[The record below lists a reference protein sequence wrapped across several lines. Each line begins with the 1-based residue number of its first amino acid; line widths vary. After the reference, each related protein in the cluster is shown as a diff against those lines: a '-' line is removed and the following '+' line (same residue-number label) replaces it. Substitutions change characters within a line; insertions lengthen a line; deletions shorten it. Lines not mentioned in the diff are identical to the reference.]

1 MTALLEVQ
9 DLHKHFGGV
18 QAVDACSFTA
28 AEGQI
33 TGLIGPNG
41 AGKSTAIDLISGFK
55 IPDTGTVL
63 FEGKEVQGKTPHNIS
78 RMGLIR
84 TFQSPREWPG
94 LSVLENLILA
104 RFEPRRERFWRSLWG
119 PSRAEKERAN
129 EQLTTAR
136 AVLEEFGLLELRNE
150 RAGNLSGGQKR
161 LLEFARIRMAE
172 PRLVILDEPMG
183 GVNPVLGE
191 RMATAVLGFVT
202 AGTSVIIVEHNLPF
216 IERVTDQVVVMAEGS
231 VIAEGPFD
239 QLRSN
244 QAVVDAYLGEMP
256 TYDDAD
262 A

>member
-1 MTALLEVQ
+1 VSALLEVSG
-9 DLHKHFGGV
+9 LNKHFGGV
-18 QAVDACSFTA
+18 QAVNECSFVA
-28 AEGQI
+28 EEGQI

-55 IPDTGTVL
+55 IPDTGTVT
-63 FEGKEVQGKTPHNIS
+63 FEGNLVQGKAPHRIS
-78 RMGLIR
+78 RLGMIR
-84 TFQSPREWPG
+84 TFQTPREWPG

-104 RFEPRRERFWRSLWG
+104 CFQAPRERFWRSVRG
-119 PSRAEKERAN
+119 PSRAERRRAD
-129 EQLTTAR
+129 EELTRAR

-161 LLEFARIRMAE
+161 LLEFARIRMAA

-191 RMATAVLGFVT
+191 RMATAVVGFVK

-216 IERVTDQVVVMAEGS
+216 IERVTDQVVVMAEGT
-231 VIAEGPFD
+231 VIAEGPFES
-239 QLRSN
+239 LRN
-244 QAVVDAYLGEMP
+244 NTAVVDAYLGEMP